1 MIHTTYVRDDM
12 IVYFSEL
19 GMASFFRAGVLENTV
34 PSGQL
39 RAITPS
45 MGPPRVPTMI
55 ALFLYG
61 QSMMSL
67 EGNRSSNC
75 LLFWRS
81 GRTQGGGQF
90 VGNLWAIIDCPRGTS
105 LAERALK
112 R

>member
-1 MIHTTYVRDDM
+1 M

-39 RAITPS
+39 RAIAPS
-45 MGPPRVPTMI
+45 MELRVPTMI

-81 GRTQGGGQF
+81 GRTQGGEQF
-90 VGNLWAIIDCPRGTS
+90 VGN
-105 LAERALK
+105 
-112 R
+112 

>member
-1 MIHTTYVRDDM
+1 MIHVRDDM

-39 RAITPS
+39 RAIAPS
-45 MGPPRVPTMI
+45 MGPTMI

-90 VGNLWAIIDCPRGTS
+90 VGN
-105 LAERALK
+105 
-112 R
+112 

>member
-1 MIHTTYVRDDM
+1 MEINLVSRWDGTFRKSIRDDM

-19 GMASFFRAGVLENTV
+19 GMASFLGLGILENTV

-39 RAITPS
+39 RAIAPS
-45 MGPPRVPTMI
+45 MGAPRVPTMI

-75 LLFWRS
+75 LLFCRS
-81 GRTQGGGQF
+81 GRTQGGGQL
-90 VGNLWAIIDCPRGTS
+90 VGHH
-105 LAERALK
+105 
-112 R
+112 